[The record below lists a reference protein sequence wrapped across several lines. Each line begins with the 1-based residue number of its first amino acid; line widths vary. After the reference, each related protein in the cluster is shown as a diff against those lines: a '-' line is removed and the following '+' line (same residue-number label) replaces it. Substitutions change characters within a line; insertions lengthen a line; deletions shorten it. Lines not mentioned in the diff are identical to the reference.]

1 LTPEIRRF
9 YAAFQLNLF
18 MSLPKSKSDVGAG
31 EKTMARHRR
40 QLEKLEGQM
49 EELRRKT
56 LSAFRKVDGVRGT
69 RRTKVGTKKMATKSR
84 TAAQRKLRGL

>member
-1 LTPEIRRF
+1 MLVRVMLVRSDVG
-9 YAAFQLNLF
+9 ASDVGA
-18 MSLPKSKSDVGAG
+18 SDVGAG

-56 LSAFRKVDGVRGT
+56 RSAFRKVDGVRGT
-69 RRTKVGTKKMATKSR
+69 RRTKVGTKKVATKSQT
-84 TAAQRKLRGL
+84 TARRKLRGR